1 MPSQRRTFQFAGFSA
16 FLLLLFSATLWA
28 EGTTQLGARQ
38 DLEPTDILVD
48 ILNVGEVINIS
59 AYQTSTRR
67 VTVWAPD
74 GTVVVN
80 NTQLREQVGGGL
92 ISLQSNLPRCP
103 LETDRALRVVTTDTG
118 KWRVRFSDTVR
129 AFDVTVTETDSEQV
143 YPCATDN
150 DGDGYIDQV
159 PTQKYFG
166 GRVHSQQWF
175 LNAGSFTNVTN
186 ANLFVLVPA
195 GGPGENYVWLLD
207 LNGMGGYKYDI
218 GANATG
224 VDSPNA
230 LGVEVA
236 GFSVPELNNAF
247 TPEFDI
253 YLNHPAVALPPLTM
267 PEVTDFYF
275 LDDAG
280 EDNQIS
286 PGNGDS
292 VQDEGTFHFHSNVT
306 GTYAIF
312 IDGNDDEIFDPTV
325 PGDIML
331 VGRAQVGSNYVD
343 FNGLD
348 NTGAPMRRGVHLA
361 KISLRVGEYHFVGR
375 DIESCIPGLRIFDA
389 NDPFDIQPTYN
400 FWNDTML
407 PRTSTINPVETY
419 PDGLWPGDWGSAAIQ
434 GVNTH
439 SWGTAASNS
448 ETNDTFIDT
457 YVYGDDSIDVFTVV
471 VSYESN
477 ANLSLTTMEVSFPGP
492 GNPRPGDVLEYT
504 VTFYNT
510 AVGADANDVVLS
522 NLIPPG
528 TTYVPN
534 SVGLPSG
541 AQFDETTK
549 NITGITVP
557 GATAPVNPGDPATPG
572 ETTITFK
579 VKVDPGGTTRE
590 IKAQATYTYD
600 FDGSG
605 VGTSSVT
612 DGIPGTPEK
621 ETTDIW
627 VYNDAPVAVDDKIL
641 IPGGGSYP
649 IDVLDNDSD
658 DTGLDPSTVVIVDPP
673 LYGSVDIDPV
683 TGVITYTPNTP
694 VQVHDSFSYQVT
706 DVNGMHSNVATVN
719 IRLDS
724 DGDGICDDI
733 DNCPFVANP
742 DQADADGDG
751 VGDACDLCWGDD
763 ASGDSDGDGIC
774 DDIDNC
780 PFVANANQA
789 DADG

>member
-1 MPSQRRTFQFAGFSA
+1 MPSQRRVFQLASFSA
-16 FLLLLFSATLWA
+16 LLLLLFSATLWA

-38 DLEPTDILVD
+38 RLDGGKTNIYVD
-48 ILNVGEVINIS
+48 ILDVGEVINIS
-59 AYQTSTRR
+59 ASTNSSIT
-67 VTVWAPD
+67 VTAPD
-74 GTVVVN
+74 GTVAVPS
-80 NTQLREQVGGGL
+80 TALTLAAGGGR
-92 ISLQSNLPRCP
+92 ISPQSNLPRCP
-103 LETDRALRVVTTDTG
+103 IESNRAFRVVTTMTG
-118 KWRVRFSDTVR
+118 KWLVQFTGATIDV
-129 AFDVTVTETDSEQV
+129 FDVTVTATSTEDV
-143 YPCATDN
+143 YPCATDTN
-150 DGDGYIDQV
+150 DDGFIDQA
-159 PTQKYFG
+159 PSQQYFG
-166 GRVHSQQWF
+166 GRVHSKKWV
-175 LNAGSFTNVTN
+175 LNAGSFTNRTD
-186 ANLFVLVPA
+186 AKIFVLVPA
-195 GGPGENYVWLLD
+195 GKPNENYVWLLD
-207 LNGMGGYKYDI
+207 MNGMGGFQYDI
-218 GANATG
+218 SANATG
-224 VDSPNA
+224 VDSPN
-230 LGVEVA
+230 LDGVEVA
-236 GFSVPELNNAF
+236 GFSVPENRNSL

-253 YLNHPAVALPPLTM
+253 YLNHPAVAQPPLTM
-267 PEVTDFYF
+267 PEVTNFYF
-275 LDDAG
+275 LDDEG
-280 EDNQIS
+280 TDNQIS
-286 PGNGDS
+286 PGDENG
-292 VQDEGTFHFHSNVT
+292 VQDTGSFFFDSNVT

-331 VGRAQVGSNYVD
+331 VGRAHEGTNEVV

-361 KISLRVGEYHFVGR
+361 KVSLRVGEYHFVGR

-389 NDPFDIQPTYN
+389 NDPLDIQPTYN

-407 PRTSTINPVETY
+407 PRTNTIDPVETY

-477 ANLSLTTMEVSFPGP
+477 ANLSLTTMTVSFPGP
-492 GNPRPGDVLEYT
+492 GNPRPGDELTYT

-534 SVGLPSG
+534 SVGSPWD
-541 AQFDETTK
+541 AHFDETTQS
-549 NITGITVP
+549 ITGITVD

-600 FDGSG
+600 IDPDG

-612 DGIPGTPEK
+612 DGIPGTPAK
-621 ETTDIW
+621 ETTDIL
-627 VYNDAPVAVDDKIL
+627 VINNAPVAVDDKLL
-641 IPGGGSYP
+641 IPGSGSYP

-683 TGVITYTPNTP
+683 TGMITYTPNTP

-706 DVNGMHSNVATVN
+706 DVNGMHSNVATVA
-719 IRLDS
+719 IFLDS
-724 DGDGICDDI
+724 DGDGVP
-733 DNCPFVANP
+733 DNV
-742 DQADADGDG
+742 
-751 VGDACDLCWGDD
+751 
-763 ASGDSDGDGIC
+763 
-774 DDIDNC
+774 DNC

-789 DADG
+789 DADGDGVGD